1 MNDDTDIE
9 MFLKHMQ
16 AELEDTSEI
25 LDLQARELRQWQI
38 EVAIQEGLKFLNHVE
53 EKRKLGLKN
62 IFMEREAVRI
72 IKKRNSTETTKI
84 NREDTLVCP
93 KCDHEMTENLDF
105 CESCGHKL

>member
-1 MNDDTDIE
+1 MSDDTDIE

-38 EVAIQEGLKFLNHVE
+38 EVAIQEGLKFLNQVE

-72 IKKRNSTETTKI
+72 IKKRNSSENTKI
-84 NREDTLVCP
+84 NREDLLVCP